1 MADQADAVARIMSST
16 KVCITP
22 TEAATV
28 LQCAP
33 YALNI
38 KAREN
43 ALPFPA
49 FFVGNRLRIPRIPF
63 LKYLGYDN

>member
-1 MADQADAVARIMSST
+1 MSEIDREISRLLDSP
-16 KVCITP
+16 KVCISP
-22 TEAATV
+22 AEAAKV

-38 KAREN
+38 KAKEN

-63 LKYLGYDN
+63 LRFLGYER